1 MNFRLEDAR
10 GQCYDGAS
18 AMSGCKKGVATV
30 IKSINEKCL
39 FTHCYLYALNF
50 AVGDC
55 IRNEKLLAETFDTIK
70 EVCNLV
76 KKSPKRDTFKNAE
89 RSYRE

>member
-1 MNFRLEDAR
+1 MNLRLEDAQ

-18 AMSGCKKGVATV
+18 AISGCKKGVTTV
-30 IKSINEKCL
+30 IKSINEKRW
-39 FTHCYLYALNF
+39 FTHCYRNALNL

-55 IRNEKLLAETFDTIK
+55 IRNGKLLAETFDTIK

-76 KKSPKRDTFKNAE
+76 KKYPKRDTFKNAE